1 MSKTVE
7 LGVIKKYED
16 DNGNLGDPSIVLDSS
31 VKKVKLV
38 MDIWNKELKAVEEKE
53 VELVPTA
60 KGKFYI
66 NIPTVQDNV
75 EFLVENYGMN
85 EEKATA
91 KIDNADK
98 YNISRIL
105 TAKVE

>member
-7 LGVIKKYED
+7 LGVIKKYESKD
-16 DNGNLGDPSIVLDSS
+16 GGLGDPTIVLDSS
-31 VKKVKLV
+31 VKEVRIV
-38 MDIWNKELKAVEEKE
+38 MDIWNKDKKATEERE
-53 VELVPTA
+53 VSLVPTD

-75 EFLVENYGMN
+75 EFLVEKGMTQDRAN
-85 EEKATA
+85 A
-91 KIDNADK
+91 KIENADK
-98 YNISRIL
+98 YNISRVL